1 MAHWQKRLRYAI
13 AVFVVAF
20 AAIVVV
26 SVLRGRPEATA
37 PDATPKPPGDAV
49 LYTPQG
55 GTYTGY
61 KDGKPTYSIKFGN
74 QATYPD
80 NRSKFGGGVTV
91 VLPEQDGRQVTI
103 QAQDAE
109 VTTPPGRDIGTA
121 VFGGGVSMVT
131 SDGLTVKAA
140 TATYADADKITRIP
154 GPLTFA
160 KGRMTGSGVGA
171 TYDQARNVLWIL
183 EQAKVD
189 VTPDEKGAGEIH
201 VTAKTAGMARG
212 DHYMKFIGA
221 AHLEGEGRVID
232 ADEATAHL
240 TEDDARI
247 TRMELRGNSSIRGK
261 PDASGPQDMRAK
273 DIDLGYAEDG
283 RTLQTAHLAENASV
297 QLAGDKGAA
306 GRRIAGRTIDIAMA
320 PDGSTVTNLTATESV
335 QVDLPAAGETPV
347 RRIRAAKLVA
357 TGAGQGGGIQAATFT
372 GGVEFRETR
381 AARGT
386 VAAIERTARSD
397 RLDAATKPGFGD
409 LEQATFHNNVHF
421 TDGTQTTAF
430 APMAVYAIA
439 QDRLDLT
446 PGQGHTGKGPHVS
459 DGRVSVEAVRIQMT
473 LGAQRIKA
481 ETKVRTV
488 MISQSKPKPGASAVK
503 MPSMLAQDQPVNVMS
518 NRLDYDSA
526 NSVAIYEGNARLWQ
540 DPDTEIRGDRLVLE
554 DKTGNL
560 RATTKVITTMMLT
573 LAGDTTPD
581 AQKKKNEPTNITADE
596 LLYEDGKRQ
605 ASYTGSAH
613 MSGPGGDV
621 TAHRIELF
629 LAEKGGQL
637 ERAEA
642 DGDVVSRQEG
652 RRAYGRHLTYLAK
665 TDEYTMTGTPVKIYE
680 DTPPDCKLSEGATA
694 TFKRT
699 GNTMAMSG
707 TPAAPHKS
715 TSVPCGSGPGSR

>member
-20 AAIVVV
+20 AAIVAV
-26 SVLRGRPEATA
+26 SMRRGRPEVTS
-37 PDATPKPPGDAV
+37 PSATPKPPGGAV
-49 LYTPQG
+49 LYSPG
-55 GTYTGY
+55 EGTYTVT

-74 QATYPD
+74 QATFPD

-91 VLPEQDGRQVTI
+91 ALPDKEGRQVTI
-103 QAQDAE
+103 QSQDAE
-109 VTTPPGRDIGTA
+109 VTTPPGRELGTA
-121 VFGGGVSMVT
+121 VFGGGVSLVT
-131 SDGLTVKAA
+131 SDGVTVKAA
-140 TATYADADKITRIP
+140 TATYSDTDKIMRIP
-154 GPLTFA
+154 GALTFT
-160 KGRMTGSGVGA
+160 KGRMAGSGVGA

-201 VTAKTAGMARG
+201 MTARTAGMARG
-212 DHYMKFIGA
+212 EHYMKFIGA

-232 ADEATAHL
+232 ADEVTAYL
-240 TEDDARI
+240 TADDERI
-247 TRMELRGNSSIRGK
+247 TRMELRGNSSIRGT
-261 PDASGPQDMRAK
+261 PGSGGPQEMRAV
-273 DIDLGYAEDG
+273 DIDLAYAEDG
-283 RTLQTAHLAENASV
+283 RTLQSARLVQNASV
-297 QLAGDKGAA
+297 QLAGDKAVA
-306 GRRIAGRTIDIAMA
+306 GRRIAGRTIDIAMG
-320 PDGSTVTNLTATESV
+320 PDGSTVTNLTAAESV
-335 QVDLPAAGETPV
+335 QVDLPAAGDTPV

-357 TGAGQGGGIQAATFT
+357 AGSGQGGGIQAATFT
-372 GGVEFRETR
+372 GSVEFRETR
-381 AARGT
+381 AARGAI
-386 VAAIERTARSD
+386 AAIDRTAKAD
-397 RLDAATKPGFGD
+397 RLDVATKPGFGD

-421 TDGTQTTAF
+421 TDGTQTAAF
-430 APMAVYAIA
+430 APTAVYAIA

-446 PGQGHTGKGPHVS
+446 PGNGDTGKGPHVS
-459 DGRVSVEAVRIQMT
+459 DGRVSVEAATIRMT

-481 ETKVRTV
+481 DTKVRTV

-503 MPSMLAQDQPVNVMS
+503 MPSMLAQDQPVNVTS

-560 RATTKVITTMMLT
+560 RATTKVVTTMMLT
-573 LAGDTTPD
+573 IAGDKTQG
-581 AQKKKNEPTNITADE
+581 AQKQTEPTNITADE
-596 LLYEDGKRQ
+596 LLYEDGKRL
-605 ASYTGSAH
+605 ARYTGNAH
-613 MSGPGGDV
+613 MSGPSGDV
-621 TAHRIELF
+621 TAKRIELF

-652 RRAYGRHLTYLAK
+652 RRAYGRHLTYLSK
-665 TDEYTMTGTPVKIYE
+665 TDEYTMTGAPVKIYE

-699 GNTMAMSG
+699 GNTMTMSG
-707 TPAAPHKS
+707 TDAAPHKS
-715 TSVPCGSGPGSR
+715 ASIACGSGPGLR